1 MLCFITTQ
9 IYLPYFQ
16 NLYWLAG
23 STYRSRKFYFVLA
36 GENDKFVIIN
46 RLRQNNLY
54 KFYSTFIDYNCNN
67 VILYI
72 ISYNS
77 YFLKKP
83 IYNFPTPALRATVVH
98 HVRAPKCWSPPR
110 STCSGSISLRLFSQQ
125 WWQNYVGI
133 RYLSGNLHSFTAYN
147 CKICFVKI
155 YNSEFLIHF
164 VDKIEWTILTK
175 SKTFHNAIQCNLR
188 IIINFIIF
196 ILR

>member
-23 STYRSRKFYFVLA
+23 LTNHSRKFYFVLA

-72 ISYNS
+72 INYNS

-98 HVRAPKCWSPPR
+98 HVRAALSIKVLISSSLNMFWQYFIKTFLPTVLSFFILSFKIYSPI
-110 STCSGSISLRLFSQQ
+110 SGS
-125 WWQNYVGI
+125 G
-133 RYLSGNLHSFTAYN
+133 
-147 CKICFVKI
+147 
-155 YNSEFLIHF
+155 
-164 VDKIEWTILTK
+164 DKITLVLGIYQEIYIPSPRTIAKYVLLNFTIL
-175 SKTFHNAIQCNLR
+175 SSLYIS
-188 IIINFIIF
+188 
-196 ILR
+196 